1 MERKTSDDTIDKK
14 DKHHKHELKPRKQ
27 VRMPNDLKH
36 SKNHRST
43 SNNRPGVNK
52 DKYKQNETGGPITA
66 KNSKLPDAFLDV
78 NYKGKRSM
86 KQISKPEK
94 QHEVA
99 YHKSTRNND
108 SGQPSKSSHTKPNK
122 NNQDNVNTSSHEKEE
137 EETKGTDDDY
147 KHGVKNKPKIITGKL
162 PPAFS
167 NPQIKYKSSKNEQYI
182 KQMKDAGRGDETRK
196 SKQNTLDP
204 IPIAIERQNKMKKVL
219 NDGSS
224 KVDSKLKYDHM
235 AASKSNGFG
244 SFKKMSDGVQI
255 NAISPTNIK
264 LQQMVS
270 LSMVKS
276 SSLSGPIK
284 KMLHVPTFSIY

>member
-1 MERKTSDDTIDKK
+1 MERKTSDDNIEKK
-14 DKHHKHELKPRKQ
+14 DKHHKHDLKPRKH
-27 VRMPNDLKH
+27 VRMSNDVKTGKH
-36 SKNHRST
+36 HRST

-52 DKYKQNETGGPITA
+52 EKYKQNETSGPITA

-99 YHKSTRNND
+99 YYKSTRNND
-108 SGQPSKSSHTKPNK
+108 SGQHSKPAHVKSSK
-122 NNQDNVNTSSHEKEE
+122 NTQDNVNISSHEKEE
-137 EETKGTDDDY
+137 EETKGQDDDY

-162 PPAFS
+162 PPAFN
-167 NPQIKYKSSKNEQYI
+167 NPQIKYKSSKNDQYI
-182 KQMKDAGRGDETRK
+182 KQMKDVGRGEESRK

-204 IPIAIERQNKMKKVL
+204 IPIPIDRQNKMKKML

-224 KVDSKLKYDHM
+224 KIDSNLKYDHM

-244 SFKKMSDGVQI
+244 SFKKI
-255 NAISPTNIK
+255 NAISPTDIK

-270 LSMVKS
+270 LSLVKS